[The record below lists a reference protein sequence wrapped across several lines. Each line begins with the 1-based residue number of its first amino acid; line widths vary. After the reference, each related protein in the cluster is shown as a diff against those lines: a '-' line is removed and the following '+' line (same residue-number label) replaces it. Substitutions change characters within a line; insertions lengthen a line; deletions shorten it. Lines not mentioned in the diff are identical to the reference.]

1 MAAASPKP
9 EPPGYGRRLGLRL
22 TRHLRFILSALL
34 FAALVAAFAGG
45 GMAIAHAIVLAFS
58 IASTAFLAAVVHMFE
73 RSESASI
80 RNRAR
85 AEDQGRWGLLLSS
98 VAVSAVVLVALGLE
112 VHASKTGG
120 VAGIVLAA
128 ASLLLSWLFMNTM
141 FALHYAH
148 AFYGDNQSRRR
159 RGGLEFPGEKD
170 PDYWD
175 FAYFA
180 IVVGMTFQVSDVQVT
195 DRRMHRMV
203 LVHGMVA
210 FFFNVVIIA
219 LSVNVVAGRS

>member
-80 RNRAR
+80 RERSRA
-85 AEDQGRWGLLLSS
+85 GCKGSWSKMLGS
-98 VAVSAVVLVALGLE
+98 VAVSEVELE
-112 VHASKTGG
+112 PSA
-120 VAGIVLAA
+120 
-128 ASLLLSWLFMNTM
+128 
-141 FALHYAH
+141 YACR
-148 AFYGDNQSRRR
+148 S
-159 RGGLEFPGEKD
+159 P
-170 PDYWD
+170 PS
-175 FAYFA
+175 
-180 IVVGMTFQVSDVQVT
+180 IVSDVLASPASTSMPSSLTVKSEPSPVPSGVST
-195 DRRMHRMV
+195 PSSRFTS
-203 LVHGMVA
+203 A
-210 FFFNVVIIA
+210 CETVIVPSPVIPIELTA
-219 LSVNVVAGRS
+219 PLTST